1 MDADEIIASKPYNS
15 HTRNSKHK
23 TLKDYFG
30 FCFKFENPLF
40 SLNPSRVFFLLCNT
54 RDSPTFKY
62 INRQIRGSPNKS
74 SLFLKPAA
82 STRSS
87 SSSTSTSLMAPVL
100 SRSLATSASLISL
113 SSSIRHPNNKVF
125 NLRSV
130 FLPQNNG
137 LRKGFSCSGLKW
149 KPEKRSDQVS
159 IRCKAAVAEK
169 ESTDTSGEKFEYQAE
184 VGFVLFC
191 ETWNL
196 FEVLRIGS

>member
-1 MDADEIIASKPYNS
+1 MDADEMIASKPYNS

-30 FCFKFENPLF
+30 FSFKFENALF
-40 SLNPSRVFFLLCNT
+40 SLNPSRVFFLLCST

-62 INRQIRGSPNKS
+62 KNRQIRGSPKKS
-74 SLFLKPAA
+74 SLFLKPPA

-87 SSSTSTSLMAPVL
+87 SSSTSLMAPVL

-159 IRCKAAVAEK
+159 VRCKAAVAEK

-191 ETWNL
+191 ETRNL
-196 FEVLRIGS
+196 FEVLRTGS

>member
-1 MDADEIIASKPYNS
+1 
-15 HTRNSKHK
+15 
-23 TLKDYFG
+23 
-30 FCFKFENPLF
+30 
-40 SLNPSRVFFLLCNT
+40 
-54 RDSPTFKY
+54 
-62 INRQIRGSPNKS
+62 
-74 SLFLKPAA
+74 
-82 STRSS
+82 
-87 SSSTSTSLMAPVL
+87 
-100 SRSLATSASLISL
+100 LATSASLISL

-196 FEVLRIGS
+196 FEVLRIGSWFFLCFSLILFSSQFDLLKYFYLFLLVNDWFLWFFFVDMIDLFHVMFSLELGFCFKSTESWEI